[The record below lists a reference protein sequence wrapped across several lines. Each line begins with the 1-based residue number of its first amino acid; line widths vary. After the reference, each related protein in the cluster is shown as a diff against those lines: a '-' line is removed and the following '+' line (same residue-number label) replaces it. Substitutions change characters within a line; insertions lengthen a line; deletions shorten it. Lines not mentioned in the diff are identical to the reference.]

1 MKKNKDKFRGCL
13 IGGAAGDA
21 LGYAVEFCRYSEIIS
36 KYGQDGITEY
46 MLKNG
51 KALISDDT
59 QMTLFTAAAFLQD
72 SAEEFPDEA
81 VRNCYKDWYLT
92 QTMPFDVVSESVK
105 GKANHSFLLQ
115 NRELFNR
122 RAPGCTCMNAI
133 GEGALGT
140 PEDPINDSKGCG
152 GIMRVAPIGLYYTD
166 SSADVGKIASF
177 GGIAAAMT
185 HGHELG
191 YIPSAAFTYIIHQLS
206 RGETSVKKASLDSLD
221 VVSDLYP
228 DAEYLEY
235 FCSLINDAIRLAESG
250 ADDAAALD
258 ELGEGWVAEETL
270 AVAVYCSVKYPN
282 DFDKALTVS
291 VNHDGDS
298 DSTGAVT
305 GNILGALIGYD
316 AIPEKYKTNLELHD
330 TIIDVADKLYERA

>member
-21 LGYAVEFCRYSEIIS
+21 LGYAVEFCRYPEIIS
-36 KYGQDGITEY
+36 KYGPDGITEY
-46 MLKNG
+46 MLNKG

-59 QMTLFTAAAFLQD
+59 QMTLFTAAAFLED
-72 SAEEFPDEA
+72 IMEEYSEEA

-92 QTMPFDVVSESVK
+92 QMMPFDVVKDSIN
-105 GKANHSFLLQ
+105 GKTNHSFLLQ

-140 PEDPINDSKGCG
+140 PEDPINESKGCG

-166 SSADVGKIASF
+166 SSSDVGDIASF
-177 GGIAAAMT
+177 GGLAAAMT

-191 YIPSAAFTYIIHQLS
+191 YIPSAAFTYIINALG
-206 RGETSVKKASLDSLD
+206 RGETSVKKAALDSLD
-221 VVSDLYP
+221 VVSELYP
-228 DAEYLEY
+228 DAEYLDY
-235 FCSLINDAIRLAESG
+235 FCSLIKDAVCLAES
-250 ADDAAALD
+250 DTNDARALD

-270 AVAVYCSVKYPN
+270 AVAVYCSVKYQN

-305 GNILGALIGYD
+305 GNILGTLIGYD

-330 TIIDVADKLYERA
+330 TIIDVADKLFERA